1 MPITREVMQQR
12 DALAESIA
20 KTIEG
25 YTNNSFCET
34 NDKDHVL
41 RWASQFDENDQL
53 FVLQQTDILLSK
65 QYISK
70 EQYKSLI
77 DRLIR
82 KTKSSSL
89 QNLSFLDIQQN
100 GTSQRDMLLFLE
112 QSSQEIHNVQLRIND
127 YSINKFVYFDD
138 VVFTGDRI
146 CRDLEDWIINTA
158 PMECK
163 LLVASLFTHTYASY
177 NIEQR
182 LTNVINDSGKNI
194 SLSFSFFGRQ
204 YENKFIMRNQSDVFW
219 PREENIN
226 IPFGIEPNRFVSTAP
241 QGQNPGRTGFV
252 ESYVF
257 RNESDRDRFE
267 KILCE
272 KGFYIISLC
281 SDPAVSMKPLGYKTY
296 RGLGFGGSIFTYRN
310 SPNNTPLVFWW
321 GNPEMEDWNPLS
333 RWYPLM
339 MRVTY

>member
-1 MPITREVMQQR
+1 MSITREVMQQM
-12 DALAESIA
+12 DVLAESIA
-20 KTIEG
+20 ETIED
-25 YTNNSFCET
+25 YKNNGFCEA

-41 RWASQFDENDQL
+41 RWASQFDEDDQL
-53 FVLQQTDILLSK
+53 FVLQQTDILLNK
-65 QYISK
+65 QYFSEEK
-70 EQYKSLI
+70 YKSII
-77 DRLIR
+77 DRIII
-82 KTKSSSL
+82 KTEASTL
-89 QNLSFLDIQQN
+89 QSLSFLDIQQN
-100 GTSQRDMLLFLE
+100 GTSQSNMLSLLD
-112 QSSQEIHNVQLRIND
+112 QSSQKVHGIQLRIND
-127 YSINKFVYFDD
+127 YSINKFIYFDD

-146 CRDLEDWIINTA
+146 CKDLEDWIINTA
-158 PMECK
+158 PRECK
-163 LLVASLFTHTYASY
+163 IMVASLFTHTYASY

-182 LTNVINDSGKNI
+182 LTNVINGSGKNI

-219 PREENIN
+219 PREENIG
-226 IPFGIEPNRFVSTAP
+226 IPFGVEPSRFVSTAP

-257 RNESDRDRFE
+257 RNEFDRDRFE

-281 SDPAVSMKPLGYKTY
+281 ADPAVSMKPLGYKTY

-321 GNPEMEDWNPLS
+321 GNPEVEDRNPLS

-339 MRVTY
+339 MRKTY